1 MVELGLKLTLAYLL
15 GSVLGS
21 LVVYLAPSVA
31 VAVVATWLIVVLLTG
46 FVGLATIGAVLAA
59 VVFVAFTGLPED
71 AGLFAYACC
80 NAALLIYA
88 HRGNIR
94 RMLNG
99 TESRVTTPVF
109 GRRFDGK

>member
-1 MVELGLKLTLAYLL
+1 MRTGVTNS
-15 GSVLGS
+15 SVS
-21 LVVYLAPSVA
+21 AR
-31 VAVVATWLIVVLLTG
+31 
-46 FVGLATIGAVLAA
+46 
-59 VVFVAFTGLPED
+59 
-71 AGLFAYACC
+71 AYACC